1 MSFNHIA
8 PDLVLK
14 TTPPRVSK
22 GLLFRGRLS
31 SDALEYRRKAIVE
44 IHAPA
49 GFGKTSLLE
58 QWRKEFLNRGH
69 LVAWLTFDERD
80 DSLRLARGLAYAMR
94 LASGKPVFE
103 RSLVQSLHQVS
114 GDLEGLTSWLAEV
127 ANLGTKTLL
136 VLDEVQ
142 LAPLRTI
149 QQSLLY
155 LFRNAPPNLRV
166 VLASRKRLELE
177 LSDLQ
182 ARGLYGHIGPEQ
194 LRFALQDTINVL
206 SSRLSTQLSPE
217 DSARLHEKTA
227 GWPLGLQ
234 IAITAIELNPGASI
248 ETMTA
253 TSEGFDAYF
262 HEHLFSRLDKDV
274 ADFLVSIAA
283 LDAVNS
289 DLCRAITHKDDA
301 GELLDRLRESLPIFT
316 DGENVDWTR
325 IHPMAH
331 EFLRRRLEK
340 KPASERQL
348 LHERAAKW
356 FANRQ
361 MYEEAASHAL
371 VAEMKEFAYELIGKC
386 LRSVLLSGHQAR
398 VLHWLDHVPD
408 TELQRHPSILL
419 GAAWALAQSDR
430 HDEAPLLAKSVAT
443 NPEATGD
450 ERLESALISATA
462 AYFADQMDE
471 TSLIIAPWRQA
482 DVTDSLELRSIRAN
496 VTALLLVY
504 EGEPEQ
510 ARRLIRTSL
519 AKWPSGVD
527 NVRAWGEWL
536 VGFSYL
542 WEGQAQLAHDCFHDS
557 LLRFEDALGRRA
569 SLSVMFASALSRS
582 LWEIGKPTEAAEMLI
597 DRLDVL
603 ERAST
608 PESISMG
615 YQTAARAAAFMG
627 QERRALDLLEN
638 LFALGKER
646 NLLRLIITSLAEQ
659 IRMHALQG
667 RADACRSTCKRLESL
682 VSSWAKSPQ
691 GLLQPVLSLRTSI
704 ALAFGAL
711 AARDWDHMATI
722 LGSAQNLTDRLR
734 RGRENIEIK
743 LLAALAANH
752 QGKDASPQ
760 VLEMMSL
767 AKVYGLKGTLVDL
780 HPDLFGWVREMRKT
794 NEDTSPIALPSS
806 QQEARAKDSHRIPAA
821 NTSGLLTTKEVE
833 VLHLLEKSFSNKQIA
848 TTLGV
853 SNETIKWHIKNL
865 FGKLNAGSRKHVV
878 DRARMLGILPESD

>member
-1 MSFNHIA
+1 M
-8 PDLVLK
+8 
-14 TTPPRVSK
+14 
-22 GLLFRGRLS
+22 LFRGRLS
-31 SDALEYRRKAIVE
+31 SEALEYRSKAIVE

-58 QWRKEFLNRGH
+58 QWRKEFLSRGH
-69 LVAWLTFDERD
+69 LVAWLTLDERD

-94 LASGKPVFE
+94 LASGKQTFE
-103 RSLVQSLHQVS
+103 KAVLQTLHPMS
-114 GDLEGLTSWLAEV
+114 GDLEGLTNWLAEV
-127 ANLGTKTLL
+127 ANLGAETLL
-136 VLDEVQ
+136 VIDEVQ
-142 LAPLRTI
+142 LAPRSTI
-149 QQSLLY
+149 QESLLY
-155 LFRNAPPNLRV
+155 LFRNAPPNLRM
-166 VLASRKRLELE
+166 VLASRKRLDLE

-182 ARGLYGHIGPEQ
+182 ARGLYARIGPEQ

-206 SSRLSTQLSPE
+206 SSRLGTQLSQE

-248 ETMTA
+248 ETMTSS
-253 TSEGFDAYF
+253 SEGFDDYF
-262 HEHLFSRLDKDV
+262 RANLFSRLDKGL
-274 ADFLVSIAA
+274 ADFLVRTSV
-283 LDAVNS
+283 LDAINV
-289 DLCRAITHKDDA
+289 DLCRAITNNDNASD
-301 GELLDRLRESLPIFT
+301 LLKHLWENLPIFAE
-316 DGENVDWTR
+316 GEGGDWTR

-331 EFLRRRLEK
+331 EFLK
-340 KPASERQL
+340 KQLDKVPASERKL
-348 LHERAAKW
+348 LHHRAARW
-356 FANRQ
+356 YASQQ
-361 MYEEAASHAL
+361 MYEEAANHAL
-371 VAEMKEFAYELIGKC
+371 AAEMNEFAFELIAEC
-386 LRSVLLSGHQAR
+386 LRTVMLSGHQAR
-398 VLHWLDHVPD
+398 VLSWLDHIPS
-408 TELQRHPSILL
+408 TELQRHPPVLL

-430 HDEAPLLAKSVAT
+430 HDEAPLLVQALAT
-443 NPEATGD
+443 NPETTED
-450 ERLESALISATA
+450 ERLETALVGATA
-462 AYFADQMDE
+462 AYFADHVDDV
-471 TSLIIAPWRQA
+471 SKIIAPWRQNTA
-482 DVTDSLELRSIRAN
+482 TDSLQLRSIKAN
-496 VTALLLVY
+496 LTTLLLTY

-510 ARRLIRTSL
+510 ARRLIRASL

-542 WEGQAQLAHDCFHDS
+542 WEGHAQLAHDAFRDS

-627 QERRALDLLEN
+627 RERRAFDLLEN

-667 RADACRSTCKRLESL
+667 RTDACGSTCKRLESL
-682 VSSWAKSPQ
+682 VSSWPKSPQ
-691 GLLQPVLSLRTSI
+691 GLLQPVLSLRTLI

-711 AARDWDHMATI
+711 ATRDWDHMQT
-722 LGSAQNLTDRLR
+722 LLEPAQSLADRLR

-752 QGKDASPQ
+752 QGKSASPQ
-760 VLEMMSL
+760 VLEVMSL
-767 AKVYGLKGTLVDL
+767 ARIYGLKGTLVDL
-780 HPDLFGWVREMRKT
+780 HPDLFGWVRGMRKT
-794 NEDTSPIALPSS
+794 DEGPSPNAVSSS
-806 QQEARAKDSHRIPAA
+806 QGEPRLRESHRTPAA
-821 NTSGLLTTKEVE
+821 NASGLLTSKEVE

-848 TTLGV
+848 TALGV